1 MDKQRVKFTFPTAL
15 VTQPIIYNLGK
26 KFDVIT
32 NIRRADVR
40 DEMGWVI
47 LELEGPSEQIQQGVA
62 WVSSL
67 GRSSR
72 PHRGRRGG
80 GMTPNPRHKRC
91 KMSQPFGSKEVTG

>member
-1 MDKQRVKFTFPTAL
+1 MEKQRVKFTFPTAL

-26 KFDVIT
+26 KFEVIT

-47 LELEGPSEQIQQGVA
+47 LELEGDNDEIQRGVA

-67 GRSSR
+67 GVRVD
-72 PHRGRRGG
+72 PIAGDVVEG
-80 GMTPNPRHKRC
+80 
-91 KMSQPFGSKEVTG
+91 

>member
-1 MDKQRVKFTFPTAL
+1 MNDLDKQRAKFTFPTAL
-15 VTQPIIYNLGK
+15 VTQPIIYNLGQ

-47 LELEGPSEQIQQGVA
+47 LELEGPQDEIQRGVA

-67 GRSSR
+67 GVRVD
-72 PHRGRRGG
+72 PIAGDVVEG
-80 GMTPNPRHKRC
+80 
-91 KMSQPFGSKEVTG
+91 

>member
-26 KFDVIT
+26 KFEVIT

-47 LELEGPSEQIQQGVA
+47 LELEGANDEIQRGVQ

-67 GRSSR
+67 GVRVD
-72 PHRGRRGG
+72 PIAGDVVEG
-80 GMTPNPRHKRC
+80 
-91 KMSQPFGSKEVTG
+91 